1 MAEPPPAEAQPAEPP
16 PHLFDLDPELL
27 LVALEGLCAKDQ
39 ARARWTCKL
48 FYVLLDEVTK
58 TASYLAS
65 AVGPLSSVYAE
76 LSPRLEA
83 QPTLGVLFSM
93 ADMGN
98 DQALANLAKQ
108 LPYQLEAVGAHM
120 DAVVATDDSGS
131 LIHTVTGRGSRM
143 NDVALSLGAFPEAT
157 VRSFVIDANNS
168 DWRGQLQSE
177 GALAPGW
184 KVFLIVARHQDTDDI
199 VQALQRAH
207 PEAAIIGGM
216 ATGRRLYRL
225 KRQRAEALDA
235 GVVGLMFSGNVPLAA
250 FVSRGASP
258 LGSGAFSFD
267 GGDLRDIGVH
277 PHTQGPVQMLTHVTT
292 QGAAGTSGG
301 AERTSAL
308 QAAIDAMH
316 SSHSGGLCMGLAPQ
330 EGEGYELTALGQ
342 DSVMQDEKALVLP
355 PFDESG
361 GGRWGGGVVRFFS
374 FDADSC
380 RADLTSRLEA
390 LKTELRRKG
399 QRLLGSV
406 MFTCGGRTQHF
417 FGEPAFDA
425 ATFVRTFG
433 GTPLIGMYA
442 GGEIGPQLLAEAPP
456 SKAFQVGRAQMHG
469 FTVVFGMFIVPQ
481 REVARTSGLAFA
493 DDAAV
498 AAAFAE
504 ARARLPPPPPP
515 AEGSGS
521 AGGGGV
527 ALPATSVAELRALS
541 IKVLKATMA
550 RLGLGAPTPG
560 SEKEDLV
567 QAIAPHLPAE

>member
-1 MAEPPPAEAQPAEPP
+1 MAEPTAATTAAEPPP

-27 LVALEGLCAKDQ
+27 LVALEGLCARDQ

-58 TASYLAS
+58 TASYLVS
-65 AVGPLSSVYAE
+65 AVGPLERVYAE

-98 DQALANLAKQ
+98 ETSLAKLAKQ
-108 LPYQLEAVGAHM
+108 LPYHLEAVGGHM
-120 DAVVATDDSGS
+120 DCVAATDDSGS
-131 LIHTVTGRGSRM
+131 LIHTVTNRSSRM
-143 NDVALSLGAFPEAT
+143 RDVALSLGAFPEAT
-157 VRSFVIDANNS
+157 VKSFAVDASNS
-168 DWRGQLQSE
+168 DWRAQLQAE

-184 KVFLIVARHQDTDDI
+184 KVFLVVARHRDTDDI

-258 LGSGAFSFD
+258 LGTGAFTFD

-277 PHTQGPVQMLTHVTT
+277 PDTKGPVQMLTHVTT
-292 QGAAGTSGG
+292 QGAGESGG

-316 SSHSGGLCMGLAPQ
+316 SSHSGGLCMGLAPTA
-330 EGEGYELTALGQ
+330 GEGYELTSLGQ
-342 DSVMQDEKALVLP
+342 ESVVQHEKALVLP
-355 PFDESG
+355 PFDDA
-361 GGRWGGGVVRFFS
+361 GGRWDGGVVRFFS
-374 FDADSC
+374 FDAASC
-380 RADLTSRLEA
+380 RDDLSRRLDA
-390 LKTELRRKG
+390 LKGELQRKG

-425 ATFVRTFG
+425 STFVKTFS

-481 REVARTSGLAFA
+481 REVARTSGLAYA
-493 DDAAV
+493 DDDAV

-504 ARARLPPPPPP
+504 ARARLPPPPP
-515 AEGSGS
+515 AEGS
-521 AGGGGV
+521 AGGGV
-527 ALPATSVAELRALS
+527 ALPASSVAELRGLS

-550 RLGLGAPTPG
+550 RLGLGVTPG

-567 QAIAPHLPAE
+567 QALVPHLPAE